1 MLPTGK
7 HTEAN
12 LKPAK
17 QLQNQGSDDMKYKT
31 NTVQHTSIPI
41 VVDN

>member
-1 MLPTGK
+1 MLPTGN
-7 HTEAN
+7 HTEAH

-31 NTVQHTSIPI
+31 NTVQHTSNPI